1 MDSKGTR
8 SARLKKQKE
17 KLARQLE
24 YSKMEKDNIQS
35 DRARFFM
42 TGDKTYLEN
51 KTTQGREAGISQ
63 GS

>member
-51 KTTQGREAGISQ
+51 KMTQGREAGISQ

>member
-51 KTTQGREAGISQ
+51 KH
-63 GS
+63 